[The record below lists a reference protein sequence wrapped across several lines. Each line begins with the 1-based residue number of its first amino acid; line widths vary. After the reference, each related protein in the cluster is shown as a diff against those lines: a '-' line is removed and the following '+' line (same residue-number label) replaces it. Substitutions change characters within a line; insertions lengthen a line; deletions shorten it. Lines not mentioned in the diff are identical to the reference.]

1 MHGNELLET
10 LRQVTAGGRP
20 AAAMLRHAARHP
32 IADPKQPHLAELTD
46 AGHAAAEGFGE
57 KLAGY
62 ARVRLFHS
70 PVKRC
75 LQTVEGIAR
84 GAARH
89 GVAVEIVGEEPA
101 LGIDYIRD
109 VDEAGR
115 LSVIHGPHFVR
126 LWFEG
131 SIAPTVVDPIAT
143 LAQRKVAYVQARLAE
158 IAAQPGALALHVS
171 HDWNI
176 MILRE
181 HLCGV
186 RHEETGWLTYLDGV
200 AFAPATSGVRA
211 IYRDRARDVA
221 LG

>member
-1 MHGNELLET
+1 
-10 LRQVTAGGRP
+10 
-20 AAAMLRHAARHP
+20 MLRHAARHA
-32 IADPKQPHLAELTD
+32 ITDPKQPHLAELTE
-46 AGHAAAEGFGE
+46 AGHAAAERFGE
-57 KLAGY
+57 QLAGY
-62 ARVRLFHS
+62 SRVRLFHS

-75 LQTVEGIAR
+75 QQTVEGVAR
-84 GAARH
+84 GAQRH
-89 GVAVEIVGEEPA
+89 GVAVEILGENAA

-115 LSVIHGPHFVR
+115 LSVLHGPHFVR
-126 LWFEG
+126 LWFDG
-131 SIAPTVVDPIAT
+131 AIAPTVVDPIPA
-143 LAQRKVAYVQARLAE
+143 LAQRKLVFVRERLAE
-158 IAAQPGALALHVS
+158 IAAQPGALDLHVS

-200 AFAPATSGVRA
+200 AFAPTTGGVRA